1 MSQLHTEL
9 LGKGKKL
16 RKDRVESRGPSKAAL
31 SDDQMPE
38 SSQRRVINLS
48 SRTVI
53 SETSN
58 RPHLKL
64 GWIDDCLPLECIASV
79 DDNRVR

>member
-31 SDDQMPE
+31 SDDQM
-38 SSQRRVINLS
+38 
-48 SRTVI
+48 
-53 SETSN
+53 
-58 RPHLKL
+58 
-64 GWIDDCLPLECIASV
+64 WIDDCLTLECIASG
-79 DDNRVR
+79 DDKRVG

>member
-1 MSQLHTEL
+1 MSQLHTEF

-16 RKDRVESRGPSKAAL
+16 RKDRVESPGPSKAAL

-38 SSQRRVINLS
+38 SSQRGVINLS
-48 SRTVI
+48 SRTV
-53 SETSN
+53 N

-64 GWIDDCLPLECIASV
+64 GWIDDCLPLECIASG
-79 DDNRVR
+79 DDNRVG